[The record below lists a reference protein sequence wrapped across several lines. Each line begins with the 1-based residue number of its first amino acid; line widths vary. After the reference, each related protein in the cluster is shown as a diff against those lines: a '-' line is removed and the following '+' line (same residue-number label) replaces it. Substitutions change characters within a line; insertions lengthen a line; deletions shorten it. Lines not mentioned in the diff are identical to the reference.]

1 MQVLI
6 KFFSQTHPINHQDFG
21 VLAEWDFSGSQA
33 ALGTSEH
40 QLSTPGDYSTTCN
53 VVYREEQSRAAI
65 PLPDVAGAQL

>member
-1 MQVLI
+1 MQVLSFLVRLI
-6 KFFSQTHPINHQDFG
+6 QLIIRTLESW
-21 VLAEWDFSGSQA
+21 LSGISVVHRL